1 MRGAGDPAMNEPNEN
16 GRKRRRRLVVI
27 GVPFAALALVLA
39 LLAAGVARRRL
50 EPTAV
55 FLAVAAAASLAQ
67 LAAGRLSSRRARRL
81 RAREVP
87 WGVRLDRP
95 WWLSTPEVAVALE
108 IGAMLAALLAL
119 CGAPGIGA
127 GVLLT
132 FAAIGLGMPMTQ
144 SRMAPRA
151 LTFEDG
157 GLRVHVSAGA
167 FLVPWSAITAVE
179 TVGPDHMQFT
189 TLRLTDREAI
199 EQTITPDTPR
209 MRERVGEF
217 FREAG
222 SGGKLLLLHWTGGL
236 DGQTLAR
243 TLEVGRHGHVGRVN

>member
-1 MRGAGDPAMNEPNEN
+1 MDQSNEN
-16 GRKRRRRLVVI
+16 GRKRRRRLVII

-39 LLAAGVARRRL
+39 FLAAGVAPRRL
-50 EPTAV
+50 EPVAV

-67 LAAGRLSSRRARRL
+67 LGAGRLSARRARRL

-87 WGVRLDRP
+87 WGIRLDRP

-108 IGAMLAALLAL
+108 LGAMLAAVLAL
-119 CGAPGIGA
+119 CDAPGIGA
-127 GVLLT
+127 GVLLM
-132 FAAIGLGMPMTQ
+132 FAIIGLGMPITQ
-144 SRMAPRA
+144 ARMAPRA

-157 GLRVHVSAGA
+157 GLRVHVSGGA
-167 FLVPWSAITAVE
+167 FLVPWSTVTAVE

-189 TLRLTDREAI
+189 TLRLTAREAI
-199 EQTITPDTPR
+199 EQTVTPDTPR
-209 MRERVGEF
+209 MRERIAEL

-243 TLEVGRHGHVGRVN
+243 ALELGRRGHVGRVN